1 MAQFLLQA
9 LQLMHLLLSATICN
23 AGEFMWLRMLLP
35 IIIKGAIQQ
44 IVWHAARLPAKRA
57 KTAIAPTMALQT

>member
-44 IVWHAARLPAKRA
+44 IV
-57 KTAIAPTMALQT
+57 